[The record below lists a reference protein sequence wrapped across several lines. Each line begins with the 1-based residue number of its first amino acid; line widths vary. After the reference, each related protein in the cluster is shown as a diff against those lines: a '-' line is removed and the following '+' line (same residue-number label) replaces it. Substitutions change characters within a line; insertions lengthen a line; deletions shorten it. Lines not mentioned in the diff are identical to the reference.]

1 VAGLSL
7 PAALLLPIRSN
18 QLLHSFTHVS
28 LGVYASHPFVFLGL
42 QSLVSA
48 RSVSV
53 WFAVPA
59 VFIGAVVFSTLLRK
73 VPWGKAIV

>member
-7 PAALLLPIRSN
+7 PAALLLPFRSS
-18 QLLHSFTHVS
+18 QLLQSFAHVS
-28 LGVYASHPFVFLGL
+28 LGVYASHPFIYLGL

-48 RSVSV
+48 RSMSV
-53 WFAVPA
+53 WFAVPV
-59 VFIGAVVFSTLLRK
+59 VFVGAVAFSTLLRK